1 MSVFKERFALVSI
14 RQKVILAFIIGCVAI
29 ALSWLVMRVS
39 FREMLGTVKNISAP
53 NEKLRLVNSLFQT
66 VSRLDQAQRSQ
77 AMRDPNQP
85 YESFMMESQT
95 LLRMIDTLRAYSSD
109 NREQLLRLD
118 SMEDI
123 LHQKDQLFIRYLRMR
138 ADFVYNKT
146 LSKRIND
153 LSNYIAVMGNQKD
166 SNVVTTEH
174 KTTTTVISNAAD
186 AKHGNESFFKR
197 LFNRK
202 KTDKDKALPQKS
214 VTEDLKVRVDTVAIA
229 QRDSMIKEIEA
240 TMRGIEKDQDYR
252 GMALVSKEQ
261 ELNNSSDQ
269 LINQLLTL
277 IRKLEAEEIETVN
290 KNSREASEVVNS
302 SVTRIGIIMLLFV
315 LITGILVFLI
325 FSDISKSNTYR
336 AQLVEAKEEAERLS
350 AVKQRFL
357 ANMSHEI
364 RTPLQSIIGFT
375 EQVRKEEKPKRE
387 SLDVIYH
394 SSEHLLQI
402 VNEILD
408 YSRIVSGKFSFEKQH
423 FNMQPLLEDV
433 AKTME
438 LQAVQKKI
446 AFGFSAPL
454 TESLYSG
461 DPFRLRQVLYNLL
474 GNAIKFT
481 EKGQV
486 SLNVEERAF
495 PKKTEFIFRISDTGI
510 GITEEEKKRVFT
522 SFEQAD
528 SSIQRTFG
536 GTGLGLSIVKSLV
549 EAQGGT
555 IDLESIPG
563 KGSTFTVK
571 LTYQKAI
578 VTNAAVETRSAGD
591 QQKFIFDGKILLVD
605 DDPFILQLCS
615 GILDRHAIANVS
627 CTSAVPI
634 LENNWDE
641 TIKLV
646 LTDVRMPVIDGV
658 EFCRQLRKKVKTGI
672 HIVALTAQVLPE
684 EKEALLEQGF
694 DAILIK
700 PFKEADLLKMIGAN
714 AEVAIVNETID
725 AGNNIDLDLKE
736 IIRMS
741 MNDTEL
747 LKSNLELLISET
759 NKDLANIELQLAEN
773 NVKQVAETAH
783 RLAGKTAQA
792 GGKALAAGFRGIE
805 RELRNG
811 DELNEKGIVALCEGT
826 KLLVKKVEDYL
837 LVVKRDSEH

>member
-1 MSVFKERFALVSI
+1 MPVFKERFALVSI
-14 RQKVILAFIIGCVAI
+14 RQKVILAFIIGCIAI
-29 ALSWLVMRVS
+29 ALSWLIMRVS
-39 FREMLGTVKNISAP
+39 FREMLATVKTISAP
-53 NEKLRLVNSLFQT
+53 NEKLRLVNALFQT

-77 AMRDPNQP
+77 AIRDPDQP

-95 LLRMIDTLRAYSSD
+95 LLKMIDTLRAYSSD

-174 KTTTTVISNAAD
+174 KTTTTVISSPG
-186 AKHGNESFFKR
+186 AKRGSESFFRR
-197 LFNRK
+197 LFSHK

-214 VTEDLKVRVDTVAIA
+214 VTEDLKIRVDTVAIA

-252 GMALVSKEQ
+252 GMALVSREQ

-290 KNSREASEVVNS
+290 RNSLEASEVVDS
-302 SVTRIGIIMLLFV
+302 SVMRIGIIMLLFI

-336 AQLVEAKEEAERLS
+336 AQLLEAKEEAERLS

-375 EQVRKEEKPKRE
+375 EQVRKEEKPRRE

-408 YSRIVSGKFSFEKQH
+408 YSRIVSGRFSFEKQS
-423 FNMQPLLEDV
+423 FNMLQLLENV
-433 AKTME
+433 AETMG
-438 LQAVQKKI
+438 LQATRKNI
-446 AFGFSAPL
+446 AFAFNAPDAAG
-454 TESLYSG
+454 TFSG
-461 DPFRLRQVLYNLL
+461 DPFRLRQILYNLL

-481 EKGQV
+481 EKGEV
-486 SLNVEERAF
+486 ALSAEVRAF
-495 PKKTEFIFRISDTGI
+495 PKKTEFTFRISDTGI
-510 GITEEEKKRVFT
+510 GMTEEEKKRVFT

-528 SSIQRTFG
+528 TSIQRTFG

-549 EAQGGT
+549 EAQGGS
-555 IDLESIPG
+555 IGLESTPG
-563 KGSTFTVK
+563 EGSTFIVK
-571 LTYQKAI
+571 LSYQKA
-578 VTNAAVETRSAGD
+578 AAQNEIADGQPGAENVFQFS
-591 QQKFIFDGKILLVD
+591 GKILLVD

-615 GILDRHAIANVS
+615 GILERQGIAYACSPSAIPV
-627 CTSAVPI
+627 
-634 LENNWDE
+634 LENDWDQR
-641 TIKLV
+641 IRLV
-646 LTDVRMPVIDGV
+646 LTDVRMPGMDEPSSGWAPTSSA
-658 EFCRQLRKKVKTGI
+658 EPAAAWT
-672 HIVALTAQVLPE
+672 TA
-684 EKEALLEQGF
+684 
-694 DAILIK
+694 
-700 PFKEADLLKMIGAN
+700 
-714 AEVAIVNETID
+714 
-725 AGNNIDLDLKE
+725 
-736 IIRMS
+736 S
-741 MNDTEL
+741 M
-747 LKSNLELLISET
+747 
-759 NKDLANIELQLAEN
+759 
-773 NVKQVAETAH
+773 
-783 RLAGKTAQA
+783 
-792 GGKALAAGFRGIE
+792 
-805 RELRNG
+805 
-811 DELNEKGIVALCEGT
+811 
-826 KLLVKKVEDYL
+826 
-837 LVVKRDSEH
+837 